1 MLRKNGKMV
10 GWLAVGLMPALAT
23 FAVQAASKAE
33 VPLAERIKAAQ
44 TTAQSASACQAA
56 QPFYWEVGDARGVQA
71 SGQMGRDAP
80 SAQTKMQIASASK
93 WIYGAYVAEHRGGSL
108 TQDDIRFLNFESG
121 YTDFRMCRQGQ
132 TVQEC
137 QSSLLNR
144 RGKQDPT
151 TVGRFYYSG
160 GHMQQHAVLMGL
172 GRLDNDG
179 LATAI
184 KRELGPAGAAWDL
197 SYSQPQLAGG
207 GQSNAADYGRFLRA
221 MLAGDLKMG
230 ALLGSHPVCANPKAC
245 ASEAIKTPIPMTETW
260 HYSVGHWVEDDPRV
274 GDGAFSSPGAFGFY
288 PWIDANRQFY
298 GILAREEH
306 KGILLGDVDSKP
318 AVRSVDCGRLIRQAW
333 ESGRAP

>member
-1 MLRKNGKMV
+1 MLRKI
-10 GWLAVGLMPALAT
+10 GWMAVGLMPAWVT
-23 FAVQAASKAE
+23 FAAHAAGKTE
-33 VPLAERIKAAQ
+33 VLLAERIKAAQ

-56 QPFYWEVGDARGVQA
+56 QPFYWEVGDTHSVQA
-71 SGQMGRDAP
+71 SGQAGRNAP

-93 WIYGAYVAEHRGGSL
+93 WIYGAYVAERRGGSL
-108 TQDDIRFLNFESG
+108 TQDDIRFLNFQSG

-132 TVQEC
+132 TVQAC

-144 RGKQDPT
+144 HGAQDRT
-151 TVGRFYYSG
+151 TVGRFDYNG
-160 GHMQQHAVLMGL
+160 GHMQEHAVLMGL
-172 GRLDNDG
+172 GQLDNDG
-179 LATAI
+179 LASAI
-184 KRELGPAGAAWDL
+184 KRELGPAGVAWDL

-230 ALLGSHPVCANPKAC
+230 ALLGSHPVCTNPQTCPA
-245 ASEAIKTPIPMTETW
+245 EAIKTPIPMTETW

-288 PWIDANRQFY
+288 PWIDAGRRYY

-306 KGILLGDVDSKP
+306 KGILLGDADSKP

-333 ESGRAP
+333 ETGVAP